1 MNLLFNK
8 SSPSNE
14 IRGPLKFLV
23 ATRKEISPKSLLN
36 TFTFWKMIS
45 LVITIPLA
53 VSKIVS
59 LGKNILPSFTSLK
72 SFLDKSDLE
81 APVSTKKIIWK
92 SFMVMGK

>member
-23 ATRKEISPKSLLN
+23 ATRKEISPKSLSN

-45 LVITIPLA
+45 LALTIPFA

-59 LGKNILPSFTSLK
+59 VGKKILPALTSLK

-81 APVSTKKIIWK
+81 APVSVSYT
-92 SFMVMGK
+92 SDAADDC